1 MRVHGQPETWD
12 SRIELEEQR
21 MANRRQFIQGAAAL
35 IGTAAASPRLTAFAQ
50 DATPSASPAAA
61 TPVVPVA
68 DVNTLPTLKKGQLTI
83 HADQP
88 LYTPWYE
95 DNDPTNGKG
104 FEGSL
109 AYAIAERMGFTKDQV
124 KWGYTSFNGSFA
136 PGPKDFDFYMT
147 EVSITD
153 ARKEAVDFSDP
164 YYKSPLTVVAKKGS
178 KVLEAKTL
186 DDLKKFKFATQVG
199 TTFYTY
205 ITEKIKPT
213 TEPLVL
219 DQNSDTLQTLE
230 NDQVD
235 CVIEDRETAIYV
247 TTQQYQDLAI
257 AGILPGEIGNGMG
270 AVFEKGSKLVPYF
283 NSALASLI
291 ADGTRDKLA
300 DQWLPKVEGVPTYS

>member
-1 MRVHGQPETWD
+1 MT
-12 SRIELEEQR
+12 
-21 MANRRQFIQGAAAL
+21 NRRQFIRGAAGAAAFV
-35 IGTAAASPRLTAFAQ
+35 GAAAAAPRFVARAQ
-50 DATPSASPAAA
+50 STPSASPAAA
-61 TPVVPVA
+61 TPVVPV
-68 DVNTLPTLKKGQLTI
+68 DISTLPLKTKGQLTI

-88 LYTPWYE
+88 LYSPWYE
-95 DNDPTNGKG
+95 NNDPTNGKG

-109 AYAIAERMGFTKDQV
+109 AYAIAERMGFTKDQI

-147 EVSITD
+147 EVSITT
-153 ARKEAVDFSDP
+153 ARKEAVTFSDP
-164 YYKSPLTVVAKKGS
+164 YYKSPLTIVTKKGS

-205 ITEKIKPT
+205 ITETIKPT

-235 CVIEDRETAIYV
+235 CVIEDRETAIYN
-247 TTQQYQDLAI
+247 TTIQYKDLAI
-257 AGILPGEIGNGMG
+257 AGILPGTPGDGMG
-270 AVFEKGSKLVPYF
+270 TVFEKDNPLVAWV
-283 NSALASLI
+283 NSALASVI

>member
-1 MRVHGQPETWD
+1 
-12 SRIELEEQR
+12 
-21 MANRRQFIQGAAAL
+21 MANRRQFIQGAAAF
-35 IGTAAASPRLTAFAQ
+35 IGAAAAAPRFIALAD
-50 DATPSASPAAA
+50 DATPSASPMAA

-68 DVNTLPTLKKGQLTI
+68 DISTLPLKKAGQLTI

-88 LYTPWYE
+88 LYTPWYQ

-109 AYAIAERMGFTKDQV
+109 AYAIAERMGFKQDQV

-164 YYKSPLTVVAKKGS
+164 YYTAPLTVVAKKGS

-199 TTFYTY
+199 TTYFEY
-205 ITEKIKPT
+205 ITNKIKPT

-257 AGILPGEIGNGMG
+257 AGILPGQIGSGMG
-270 AVFEKGSKLVPYF
+270 AVFEKGSLLVPYF

-291 ADGTRDKLA
+291 KDGTRDKLA
-300 DQWLPKVEGVPTYS
+300 DQWLPKVTGVPTFS